1 MINNISEKT
10 LKSISEFIEK
20 NLGLY
25 FTEERGNDVVRA
37 LANASKQKN
46 IDLEEYI
53 NLILLNQLSN
63 KDIINLAAC
72 LTIGE
77 TYFFR
82 DKNLFRILREN
93 LFPNMIR
100 RKGNSSRSLKI
111 WSAGCSSGEEPYSI
125 AILIKELIPDYKN
138 WNIEII
144 ATDINENFLNKA
156 RQGIY
161 SEWSFR
167 GMNSNFKNRYFK
179 IIDDK
184 YYKINDD
191 VMNLVRFYNL
201 NLAKDT
207 YLLDN
212 KILNNIDIIFCR
224 NVLMY
229 FSESLANQIIK
240 RFYKIIADGG
250 WLIGA
255 PTENLYFNNSSFTQK
270 NIENTFLYNKNIKQ
284 SISLE
289 SNNKNVSLEALY
301 LKQYNNV
308 EDNKYSLPLK
318 LVENEIKKDYTQKTD
333 RNNDIPPEHTAI
345 ISETKS
351 YKDNDMNAREVEDLC
366 RSFAN
371 EGKLLE
377 ALEWCK
383 KAIDKDK
390 INPVYYQLLANI
402 EQELGN
408 FSEAVKAL
416 KKAVF
421 LDSSF
426 IMAYFNLG
434 NLNLKQ
440 KKLKEAF
447 KNFENVRA
455 LLENFEEKDIVPC
468 SEEMTVG
475 MLKQIIDKVSYRGG
489 LYGEI

>member
-10 LKSISEFIEK
+10 LKIISRFIEK
-20 NLGLY
+20 NLGLN
-25 FTEERGNDVVRA
+25 FTEERGNDVIRA

-63 KDIINLAAC
+63 KDIINLATC

-100 RKGNSSRSLKI
+100 IKENFSRSMKI

-167 GMNSNFKNRYFK
+167 GTNLNFKNRYFK

-184 YYKINDD
+184 HYKINDD
-191 VMNLVRFYNL
+191 VMELVKFYNL

-240 RFYKIIADGG
+240 RFYNITVDGG

-255 PTENLYFNNSSFTQK
+255 PTENLYFNNSSFTSK

-289 SNNKNVSLEALY
+289 YNSKNVSLETLY
-301 LKQYNNV
+301 LKQYNNAK
-308 EDNKYSLPLK
+308 DNKYSLLLK
-318 LVENEIKKDYTQKTD
+318 LVENEMKKDY
-333 RNNDIPPEHTAI
+333 RNNDISLEPTAI
-345 ISETKS
+345 ISEIKS

-408 FSEAVKAL
+408 FGEAVKAL

-475 MLKQIIDKVSYRGG
+475 MLKQIIDNVSYSGG
-489 LYGEI
+489 LYGES

>member
-1 MINNISEKT
+1 MINNISEKI
-10 LKSISEFIEK
+10 LKSISKFIEK

-25 FTEERGNDVVRA
+25 FTEERENDVVRA

-53 NLILLNQLSN
+53 NLILLNQLCN

-82 DKNLFRILREN
+82 DKNLFKVLREN
-93 LFPNMIR
+93 LFPNIIR
-100 RKGNSSRSLKI
+100 EKRNSSKNLKI

-125 AILIKELIPDYKN
+125 AILIKELVPDYKN

-167 GMNSNFKNRYFK
+167 GMNLNFKNRYFK
-179 IIDDK
+179 VIDDRH
-184 YYKINDD
+184 YKINDD
-191 VMNLVRFYNL
+191 VMELVRFYNL

-212 KILNNIDIIFCR
+212 RIMNNIDIIFCR

-229 FSESLANQIIK
+229 FSESLIEKIIR
-240 RFYKIIADGG
+240 RFYNIIADGG

-255 PTENLYFNNSSFTQK
+255 PTENIYFSNSSFKQV
-270 NIENTFLYNKNIKQ
+270 NIEKNFLYSKSDRQ
-284 SISLE
+284 AISLE
-289 SNNKNVSLEALY
+289 FNNISLETLS
-301 LKQYNNV
+301 LNQYNNV
-308 EDNKYSLPLK
+308 EGNKYSLPLK
-318 LVENEIKKDYTQKTD
+318 LTENEMKKDYIQKMD
-333 RNNDIPPEHTAI
+333 GNNDIEPEYAAI
-345 ISETKS
+345 STETKS
-351 YKDNDMNAREVEDLC
+351 YEGNDMNAQEVEGLC

-408 FSEAVKAL
+408 FSEAIKAL

-475 MLKQIIDKVSYRGG
+475 MLKQIIDNLSYSGG
-489 LYGEI
+489 LYGES